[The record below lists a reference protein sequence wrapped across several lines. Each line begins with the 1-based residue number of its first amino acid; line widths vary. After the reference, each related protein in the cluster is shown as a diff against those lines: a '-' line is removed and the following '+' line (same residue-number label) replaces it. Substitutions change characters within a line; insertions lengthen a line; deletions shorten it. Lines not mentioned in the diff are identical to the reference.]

1 MSENKQFLEK
11 VGDYEHQRFGK
22 RACDL
27 GRYVNNT
34 NEQLEQTEIF
44 DQKNGDSHA
53 VVFKISRGESA
64 LIAEYEN
71 SIYEKIRI

>member
-1 MSENKQFLEK
+1 MPENKHFLKK
-11 VGDYEHQRFGK
+11 VGDYEHQRFCK
-22 RACDL
+22 RTCDL

-34 NEQLEQTEIF
+34 NEKFEQSEIF

-64 LIAEYEN
+64 LVAEYEN
-71 SIYEKIRI
+71 SIYEKIRV